1 MNSLFY
7 VAIALSVG
15 AIAVT
20 VYAFFSAPEGFE
32 DEEGFH
38 ARRRHP
44 GSTATPRAAEDSSN
58 AGIHPRFYPR

>member
-1 MNSLFY
+1 MFY
-7 VAIALSVG
+7 VAIALGVG

-38 ARRRHP
+38 AIRKRARLKPSNH
-44 GSTATPRAAEDSSN
+44 AAESSPN
-58 AGIHPRFYPR
+58 AGVQPKFYPR